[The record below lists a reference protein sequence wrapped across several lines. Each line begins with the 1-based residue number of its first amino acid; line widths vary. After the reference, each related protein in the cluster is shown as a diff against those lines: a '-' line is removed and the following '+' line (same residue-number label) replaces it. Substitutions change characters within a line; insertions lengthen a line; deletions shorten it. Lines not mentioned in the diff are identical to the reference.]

1 MKLGEED
8 VVDLQLTISMRLS
21 SYEVLEQIAANCG
34 VGLGVL
40 LSGLVEGATESVGEG
55 YR

>member
-8 VVDLQLTISMRLS
+8 LVDLQLTISIRLS
-21 SYEVLEQIAANCG
+21 SYEVLERIAANCG
-34 VGLGVL
+34 VGLAVL
-40 LSGLVEGATESVGEG
+40 LSWLVEGATECVDDG